1 MDRWRDKIV
10 FEATELQF
18 HSNKELEQY
27 LRIYIDHR
35 QNNQL
40 KWLATANFAFN
51 NKIHTAMKLLLFKI
65 NYKREPRISFNIRK
79 KKKHV
84 KVEEFVREIKS
95 KHKEIKA
102 ALIKSQEEIKRYIDR
117 NRKEAEE
124 YKVKDKV
131 LISIKDFSMELMK
144 RATKKL
150 MEKYIGLY
158 IVKKIILENVLQ
170 TSFSLY
176 LHNQWTDFHKLSCA
190 GKPQMKVICT
200 YAGNTKATT
209 ND

>member
-1 MDRWRDKIV
+1 
-10 FEATELQF
+10 
-18 HSNKELEQY
+18 
-27 LRIYIDHR
+27 
-35 QNNQL
+35 
-40 KWLATANFAFN
+40 
-51 NKIHTAMKLLLFKI
+51 
-65 NYKREPRISFNIRK
+65 
-79 KKKHV
+79 
-84 KVEEFVREIKS
+84 
-95 KHKEIKA
+95 
-102 ALIKSQEEIKRYIDR
+102 
-117 NRKEAEE
+117 
-124 YKVKDKV
+124 
-131 LISIKDFSMELMK
+131 MELMK

-190 GKPQMKVICT
+190 GKPQMRAICT